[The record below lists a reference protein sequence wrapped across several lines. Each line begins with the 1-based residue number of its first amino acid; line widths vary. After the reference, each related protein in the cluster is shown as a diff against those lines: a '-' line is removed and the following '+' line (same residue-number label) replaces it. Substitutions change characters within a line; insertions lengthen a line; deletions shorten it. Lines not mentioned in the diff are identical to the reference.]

1 MLRGRPPPNLRKPEV
16 VGIFRSPPEFRVECF
31 LFSALQSISYETPYP
46 GWGPFV
52 QVLPQLYA
60 NTLQNSALQLALR
73 AVAFYTAGRSPEHRQ
88 YASFGSHLYG
98 SALREVQRAVL
109 DPVQVN
115 SNETL
120 MATLLL
126 SVYEVSHRKQ
136 EHRQTT
142 DTLQSAIN
150 HQLVYKQEVITA
162 IMSMVVLLY

>member
-1 MLRGRPPPNLRKPEV
+1 MLQSRPLPDLRKPDIV
-16 VGIFRSPPEFRVECF
+16 RIFKSPPEFRVECF

-60 NTLQNSALQLALR
+60 NTPQNSALQLSLR
-73 AVAFYTAGRSPEHRQ
+73 AVAFYTVGRSPEHRG
-88 YASFGSHLYG
+88 YASFGSHFYG

-126 SVYEVSHRKQ
+126 SVYELSHCKQ

-150 HQLVYKQEVITA
+150 H
-162 IMSMVVLLY
+162 